1 MNLYQKGLL
10 AFVAVILIA
19 VVLVAA
25 LIARQTTTE
34 FRHYTVLYSNR
45 TQMIADALAEYYQ
58 RHGSWAGLDAALP
71 TLTPGRG
78 RGSGAMNSAGSEGPD
93 WTYRV
98 ADAAGRVVADADGPA
113 VGALSQAEI
122 ERALP
127 ITVEG
132 ERVGYLLPDNQASHS
147 VVLDAPAEFFLDQVR
162 SAAVLGGLA
171 AFLAAMVLAAVLT
184 RSIVAPLRTLTAATE
199 RIAEGDLDA
208 HAPVRGSD
216 EIAQL
221 AETFNAMAE
230 SLRRAEA
237 ARRAQT
243 SDIAHELRNPM
254 AALQGTLEAL
264 ADGIY
269 APTQENIQPA
279 LDQVQTL
286 NRLVDDLR
294 VLAQADAGALRLERH
309 PVRLDELLARAA
321 TAHQKVMA
329 EKGITLDLQLPPTP
343 PVRVDYERIMQVAN
357 NILSNA
363 ARYVSGGGEVRG
375 EVHLTLDVDPD
386 DAGVT
391 ARIAD
396 NGPGISAA
404 EYEHL
409 FERFWRGDASR
420 SRATGGSGLGLA
432 IARRIIELHGGRI
445 WAEPTPGGGLTI
457 AFWLPVGVRE
467 FNSPQ
472 DNERKK

>member
-19 VVLVAA
+19 VALVAA

-34 FRHYTVLYSNR
+34 FRYYTVLYSNR
-45 TQMIADALAEYYQ
+45 TQMLANALAEYYQ
-58 RHGSWAGLDAALP
+58 SHGSWAGLDTGELPHTPSAAGY
-71 TLTPGRG
+71 GR
-78 RGSGAMNSAGSEGPD
+78 RAGAPSNGSEGPD

-98 ADAAGRVVADADGPA
+98 ADTTGRVVADADEPTT
-113 VGALSQAEI
+113 GALSQAEI

-162 SAAVLGGLA
+162 SAAVMGGLA
-171 AFLAAMVLAAVLT
+171 AFLAALVLAAVLT
-184 RSIVAPLRTLTAATE
+184 RGIVAPLRALTAATE

-208 HAPVRGSD
+208 HAPVRGND

-230 SLRRAEA
+230 SLRRAQA

-243 SDIAHELRNPM
+243 SDIAHELRNPL

-309 PVRLDELLARAA
+309 PVRLDELLARAVM
-321 TAHQKVMA
+321 AHQKIMA
-329 EKGITLDLQLPPTP
+329 EKGITIYQQLPPTP
-343 PVRVDYERIMQVAN
+343 PVRVDYERMMQVIN

-363 ARYVSGGGEVRG
+363 ARYVPGGGEVRIS
-375 EVHLTLDVDPD
+375 LDTDSDID
-386 DAGVT
+386 DGGVT

-396 NGPGISAA
+396 NGPGLSTAA
-404 EYEHL
+404 YEHL
-409 FERFWRGDASR
+409 FERFWRGDVSR

-457 AFWLPVGVRE
+457 AFWLPVG
-467 FNSPQ
+467 
-472 DNERKK
+472 

>member
-25 LIARQTTTE
+25 LIAQQTTTE
-34 FRHYTVLYSNR
+34 FRYYTVLYSNR
-45 TQMIADALAEYYQ
+45 TQMIAGALAQYYQ
-58 RHGSWAGLDAALP
+58 SHGGWADLDTGELPHAPSSPGYGRRTGAA
-71 TLTPGRG
+71 
-78 RGSGAMNSAGSEGPD
+78 SNSSEGPD

-98 ADAAGRVVADADGPA
+98 ADTAGRVVADADAPA
-113 VGALSQAEI
+113 TGALSQAEI

-184 RSIVAPLRTLTAATE
+184 RGIVAPLRTLTAATE

-269 APTQENIQPA
+269 TPTQENIQPA

-294 VLAQADAGALRLERH
+294 MLSQADAGALRLERH

-321 TAHQKVMA
+321 TVHQKIMA
-329 EKGITLDLQLPPTP
+329 EKGITMKLQLPPTP
-343 PVRVDYERIMQVAN
+343 PVRVDYERIMQVIN

-363 ARYVSGGGEVRG
+363 ARYVPAGGEVRI
-375 EVHLTLDVDPD
+375 TLGTDSD
-386 DAGVT
+386 DGGVT
-391 ARIAD
+391 ARITD
-396 NGPGISAA
+396 NGPGLRAA
-404 EYEHL
+404 EYELL

-457 AFWLPVGVRE
+457 AFWLPQV
-467 FNSPQ
+467 SS
-472 DNERKK
+472 